1 MKDVKKLQMS
11 DSNINRKSNKNFFST
26 LVLKKSYFYCFFIT
40 ILIFS
45 LDRISKSKI
54 IEHQLENSKIYINDF
69 LNLDLVWNTGI
80 GFGLLSFNSSIIY
93 NSITA
98 LIGLVIIFLIYL
110 LVKSVFVEK
119 IIFSVIL
126 GGALGNF
133 YDRLMYYAVPDFI
146 DFHYR
151 NFHWF
156 TFNMA
161 DIFITVGIIM
171 LLAKEVFIN
180 GKK

>member
-11 DSNINRKSNKNFFST
+11 DSNINRKSNKNFFSA
-26 LVLKKSYFYCFFIT
+26 LILKKSYFYCFFIT
-40 ILIFS
+40 ILTFS

-93 NSITA
+93 NLITT

-133 YDRLMYYAVPDFI
+133 YDRLTYYAVPDFI
-146 DFHYR
+146 DLHYR

-171 LLAKEVFIN
+171 LLAKELFIN
-180 GKK
+180 EKK